1 MTIRPSAAI
10 RQNYNEVSLFCKET
24 SEPVFLTKNGE
35 GDLVV
40 MSLDAYSKRE
50 SLLKLREELL
60 TVEEERLSG
69 KVGVSLNE
77 LDEYL
82 EKIIDAS

>member
-1 MTIRPSAAI
+1 
-10 RQNYNEVSLFCKET
+10 
-24 SEPVFLTKNGE
+24 
-35 GDLVV
+35 

-60 TVEEERLSG
+60 AVEEERLSG
-69 KVGVSLNE
+69 QVGISLNE
-77 LDEYL
+77 LDEHL